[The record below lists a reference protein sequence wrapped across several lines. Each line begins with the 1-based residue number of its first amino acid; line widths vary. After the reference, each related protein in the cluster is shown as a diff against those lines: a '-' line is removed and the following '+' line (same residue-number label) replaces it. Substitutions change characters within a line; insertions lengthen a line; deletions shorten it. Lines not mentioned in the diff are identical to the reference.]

1 MRRPAWVD
9 PTGPLAAILAGA
21 QDVAVPVR
29 PTSAALPEE
38 TQILARW
45 LFSPGVRLVNL
56 EGPPLALPARG
67 AASRREVFE
76 VDLRDPVLDAVR

>member
-1 MRRPAWVD
+1 L
-9 PTGPLAAILAGA
+9 TAILAGA
-21 QDVAVPVR
+21 QEVPVPIR

-56 EGPPLALPARG
+56 DGPPLALPLRG
-67 AASRREVFE
+67 AASRRQAFE
-76 VDLRDPVLDAVR
+76 VDLRDPVLGVVR